1 MKIFGTG
8 YFNFNKGIA
17 YGFGRKVSKDEAEV
31 VFLEYQRI
39 KIGDTHYKNKEAEVL
54 EKVVRE
60 LSKRFKGDLDGR
72 ESDYITDTEDADKFK
87 KKTRKIHRR
96 MNVWLKRLIPHFP
109 PQR

>member
-39 KIGDTHYKNKEAEVL
+39 KIGDTHYKNKEAEL
-54 EKVVRE
+54 SEKVAME
-60 LSKRFKGDLDGR
+60 LNKRFKDEFKGR
-72 ESDYITDTEDADKFK
+72 ESGYITDTDKLQK
-87 KKTRKIHRR
+87 RVYRR

-109 PQR
+109 PQT